1 MADPNRPYAQA
12 LLEATSP
19 QKESEEAELLIEG
32 YLEFVKADPEALVRI
47 NDPGRKTS
55 ERDRALAV
63 IIGAV
68 AESMGEEH
76 GEFLPETI
84 RLVVNLLH
92 LMKARGRMAGLQ
104 AMLEDFRS
112 LRNEENGLVIA
123 SVESARKLEYS
134 EIQRLQGVIEERFL
148 TEDEK
153 ALEKKVFINAKVDP
167 SLLAGLRVRVGDAYF
182 DDTLKTRMGRMKR
195 HLS

>member
-32 YLEFVKADPEALVRI
+32 YIEFAKANPECLVRI
-47 NDPGRKTS
+47 YDPGRKTS

-63 IIGAV
+63 TVEAIAQ
-68 AESMGEEH
+68 SMGEEH
-76 GEFLPETI
+76 GEFLPETV
-84 RLVVNLLH
+84 RLVVNLLR
-92 LMKARGRMAGLQ
+92 LMKARGRLPGLPD
-104 AMLEDFRS
+104 MLEDFRS
-112 LRNEENGLVIA
+112 LRNEENGIVIA
-123 SVESARKLEYS
+123 SVESARKLEYD
-134 EIQRLQGVIEERFL
+134 ETQKLQGVIEHRFL

-153 ALEKKVFINAKVDP
+153 ALDKKVFINATVDP